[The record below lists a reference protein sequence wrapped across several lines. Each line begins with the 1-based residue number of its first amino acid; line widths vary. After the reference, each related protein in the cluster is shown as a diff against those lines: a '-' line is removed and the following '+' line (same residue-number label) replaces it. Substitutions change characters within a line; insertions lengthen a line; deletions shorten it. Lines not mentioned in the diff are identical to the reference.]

1 MKQRN
6 LKIDQLKCLSA
17 FLVIY
22 VHCSPTGTIGE
33 NISTIARIA
42 VPIFLL
48 SQVIF
53 MSFQIREKKTE
64 SQIKN
69 IFVLCIIANFL
80 YLIWNIILQ
89 MLLGNSIKNYLL
101 EILEPKAVVK
111 FLIFNESPVG
121 VHLWYLGALLYGLGI
136 LYLFQNILCKKI
148 FICYPLVINGGI

>member
-33 NISTIARIA
+33 NISAIARIA
-42 VPIFLL
+42 VPIFFIITGYFYEF
-48 SQVIF
+48 SNQ
-53 MSFQIREKKTE
+53 REKKQ

-136 LYLFQNILCKKI
+136 LYLFQNILCKKN
-148 FICYPLVINGGI
+148 F

>member
-33 NISTIARIA
+33 NISAIARIA
-42 VPIFLL
+42 VPIFFIITGYFYEF
-48 SQVIF
+48 SNQ
-53 MSFQIREKKTE
+53 REKKQ

-80 YLIWNIILQ
+80 YLIWT
-89 MLLGNSIKNYLL
+89 LLFASLNY
-101 EILEPKAVVK
+101 PTYPSSDDTYRKT
-111 FLIFNESPVG
+111 
-121 VHLWYLGALLYGLGI
+121 HLFSLHPHP
-136 LYLFQNILCKKI
+136 F
-148 FICYPLVINGGI
+148 